1 VQSRL
6 STGIFGKN
14 AADIPASSSRRRMSY
29 VRYDGA
35 KRRGQLRHRWICIVM
50 AQRRTSAGKWSSLP
64 YLREGAENA

>member
-1 VQSRL
+1 
-6 STGIFGKN
+6 
-14 AADIPASSSRRRMSY
+14 MSH

-35 KRRGQLRHRWICIVM
+35 KRRDQLRHRWICIVM